1 MKPLVSPDLLEKSRK
16 AQIANLLKKQARGK
30 ALTEREQRLIEDASQ
45 QPKKITKEGNA
56 PTWQA
61 LAAALGITYRGL
73 VLVRTRY
80 SHDPDLP
87 RTKANSSH
95 SIDDW
100 RSFFERHNIEGKQM
114 DADANGNDEAS
125 PAVWKARQIE
135 QQVIKLKLANE
146 LTKRQQV
153 PMSEVQEKLSACL
166 MAIRTEI
173 NQITPDLAQ
182 SLEGIDDYHERE
194 EIIEARINKA
204 LLALQNAP
212 WLDEQPLELE
222 EKS

>member
-1 MKPLVSPDLLEKSRK
+1 MTK
-16 AQIANLLKKQARGK
+16 RGPGRPK
-30 ALTEREQRLIEDASQ
+30 VIELAD
-45 QPKKITKEGNA
+45 A
-56 PTWQA
+56 PTWDA
-61 LAAALGITYRGL
+61 LASALGITRQGL
-73 VLVRTRY
+73 LLVRTRLAK
-80 SHDPDLP
+80 SPDLP
-87 RTKANSSH
+87 KQRTNGGHPIAA
-95 SIDDW
+95 W
-100 RSFFERHNIEGKQM
+100 RAFFAAHNVNPRQM
-114 DADANGNDEAS
+114 DEDSSGKGDENS
-125 PAVWKARQIE
+125 PTYWKARYA
-135 QQVIKLKLANE
+135 QQQTIKLELANE

>member
-1 MKPLVSPDLLEKSRK
+1 MKKG
-16 AQIANLLKKQARGK
+16 RGN
-30 ALTEREQRLIEDASQ
+30 
-45 QPKKITKEGNA
+45 KIGSDYA
-56 PTWQA
+56 GTWHA
-61 LAAALGITYRGL
+61 LAEILGVTRRGL
-73 VLVRTRY
+73 LLTRTRY
-80 SHDPDLP
+80 ANAPDLP
-87 RTKANSSH
+87 KPNAEGLH
-95 SIDDW
+95 SIANW
-100 RSFFERHNIEGKQM
+100 RNFFARHGIEGKQM
-114 DADANGNDEAS
+114 DEDANGNDEAS

-153 PMSEVQEKLSACL
+153 PMAEVQAKLSACL

-222 EKS
+222 ETKHTNTR

>member
-1 MKPLVSPDLLEKSRK
+1 MPPSR
-16 AQIANLLKKQARGK
+16 
-30 ALTEREQRLIEDASQ
+30 
-45 QPKKITKEGNA
+45 PKKAGNA
-56 PTWQA
+56 PTWQE

-87 RTKANSSH
+87 KTKANSGH

-100 RSFFERHNIEGKQM
+100 RAFFEAHGIEGRKM
-114 DADANGNDEAS
+114 DADASAVGDDS
-125 PAVWKARQIE
+125 PATWKSRLIE
-135 QQVIKLKLANE
+135 QQVIKATLANE

-153 PMSEVQEKLSACL
+153 PMSEVQAKLSACL

-212 WLDEQPLELE
+212 WLDEQPLELQE
-222 EKS
+222 SNNQ

>member
-1 MKPLVSPDLLEKSRK
+1 MPPTR
-16 AQIANLLKKQARGK
+16 
-30 ALTEREQRLIEDASQ
+30 
-45 QPKKITKEGNA
+45 PKKAGNA

-73 VLVRTRY
+73 VLVRTRH

-87 RTKANSSH
+87 KTKANSGH

-100 RSFFERHNIEGKQM
+100 RSFFERHNIEGRKM
-114 DADANGNDEAS
+114 DADANATSDDS
-125 PAVWKARQIE
+125 PATWKSRLIE
-135 QQVIKLKLANE
+135 QQVIKATLANE

-153 PMSEVQEKLSACL
+153 PMSEVQAKLSACL

-212 WLDEQPLELE
+212 WLDEEPLELQE
-222 EKS
+222 SHA